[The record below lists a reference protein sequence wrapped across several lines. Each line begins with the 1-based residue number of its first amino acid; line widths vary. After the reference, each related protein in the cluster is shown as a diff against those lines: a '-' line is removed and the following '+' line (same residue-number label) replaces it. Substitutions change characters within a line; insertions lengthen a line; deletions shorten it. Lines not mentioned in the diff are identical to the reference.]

1 MSHFFL
7 GFCGG
12 SKTTE
17 KEKNTHSIE
26 KSLGSMLATLSKGN
40 WFIIPDMAFGKNI
53 DICYMHIWTYK
64 MVGRETKALSLCIGW
79 LALRWV
85 RIPHGS
91 CIALYFPPGNVRCPS
106 LCHWV
111 VAGVRGKKL
120 LCILAHSRST
130 CHLDRIG
137 LFQDQ
142 LMHNQT
148 DRGMRLHP
156 KIEIM

>member
-1 MSHFFL
+1 
-7 GFCGG
+7 
-12 SKTTE
+12 
-17 KEKNTHSIE
+17 
-26 KSLGSMLATLSKGN
+26 
-40 WFIIPDMAFGKNI
+40 
-53 DICYMHIWTYK
+53 

-79 LALRWV
+79 LVLQWV

-130 CHLDRIG
+130 FHLDRIG
-137 LFQDQ
+137 LFRDQ

-156 KIEIM
+156 KIKIMYVIALFNHLSAGPCLVDQIYPWQVVPIGHARPTWWAEKGMHKRPENWFLGLATQYAKSQN